1 VTSCLVAR
9 PQGAGDL
16 VLELPQGGAQLRPRA
31 GSRAELRLRRYA
43 TASFPVDL
51 GTLNGGQP
59 ATLRIPTDRST
70 EPWEAELRASGPV
83 EICRLPEDDA
93 A

>member
-1 VTSCLVAR
+1 M
-9 PQGAGDL
+9 
-16 VLELPQGGAQLRPRA
+16 LRPKV

-59 ATLRIPTDRST
+59 VTLRIPTDRSA
-70 EPWEAELRASGPV
+70 EPWEAGLRASGPIEV
-83 EICRLPEDDA
+83 CRLAKDDA